1 MRKLYFILSFLFI
14 LNTSFAQDISLNFIP
29 TSAEDVESFNNKTN
43 AVYKLDSTFKWTK
56 NTTQGSWV
64 LLTKDYVLYDKSGI
78 DTATIYQVNNGASI
92 RNNIKL
98 SKRFKNN
105 LLDTLYRH
113 VWENEAWAPSSY
125 TIYEYINA
133 KIIRSRTYDW
143 DGFQWIEVYKS
154 EYYYDNKSNV
164 TTLNVYGL
172 AQTDLVL
179 KLRRNY
185 TYDFRNNI
193 TSITTEQINN
203 TILENFSKE
212 IRSINESNNTI
223 TSVLIQKWVKNPNR
237 WQNDVLVKNKFNG
250 TTLLSDSIFKYQGTT
265 LIDSGRNDYQFNANN
280 KLLTSTEYV
289 YFSGSYKKIHYTKNV
304 YDNNNNLLTSNFN
317 SYLLNDGTLLNAD
330 SIKNFYTNVSVGINN
345 KCYSI
350 LNIYPNPANNAIY
363 FNIKETEL
371 SVDVYDSFGKLILQS
386 SNNEMLNIENIPNGI
401 YQIIISTKSGNAYR
415 SKFIKE

>member
-1 MRKLYFILSFLFI
+1 MRKLYIILSFLFI
-14 LNTSFAQDISLNFIP
+14 LNNSFAQDLSLNFIP
-29 TSAEDVESFNNKTN
+29 STAEDVQSFNNKTN
-43 AVYKLDSTFKWTK
+43 VVYLLDSTFKLTK
-56 NTTQGSWV
+56 NSTQGNWILIS
-64 LLTKDYVLYDKSGI
+64 KDYVLYDKLGI

-113 VWENEAWAPSSY
+113 VWENETWVPSSY
-125 TIYEYINA
+125 SIYEYINA

-164 TTLNVYGL
+164 TSLNVYGL

-179 KLRRNY
+179 KLRKNY
-185 TYDFRNNI
+185 TYDFRNNL

-203 TILENFSKE
+203 TTLENFSKE

-265 LIDSGRNDYQFNANN
+265 LIDSGRNDYQFSANK
-280 KLLTSTEYV
+280 KLLTQTEYV
-289 YFSGSYKKIHYTKNV
+289 YYSGTYKKNHFTKNV

-330 SIKNFYTNVSVGINN
+330 SIKNFYTNSSVGINN
-345 KCYSI
+345 KGYSV
-350 LNIYPNPANNAIY
+350 LNIYPNPSNDAIY

-401 YQIIISTKSGNAYR
+401 YQIIISTKSGNVYR